1 VSSVPSRRALGASVR
16 LSRWLAVLGVALL
29 VAAPASAST
38 ETFRRAIENI
48 VLSPLDL
55 ALAPFAAGYTV
66 VTGLQDIDDS
76 LGVRIAYP
84 IPGFLWNTGVN
95 IGASALR
102 CASGLIELIPGIF
115 LLPFEADLDPIYAPV
130 DRADAF
136 VDHETDYFYFKFGIF
151 YTAPPSY

>member
-1 VSSVPSRRALGASVR
+1 MAALG
-16 LSRWLAVLGVALL
+16 LALL
-29 VAAPASAST
+29 LAAPASAST

-48 VLSPLDL
+48 VMSPLDL
-55 ALAPFAAGYTV
+55 VLSPVVAGYAV
-66 VTGLQDIDDS
+66 VTGMQDIDDS

-84 IPGFLWNTGVN
+84 LPGFAWNTGVN
-95 IGASALR
+95 IGAAALR
-102 CASGLIELIPGIF
+102 CVSGLIELIPGIL

-136 VDHETDYFYFKFGIF
+136 VDYETDFFYFKFGIF

>member
-1 VSSVPSRRALGASVR
+1 VSMRSHSRDRDRRSRA
-16 LSRWLAVLGVALL
+16 RWLAAIPLALL
-29 VAAPASAST
+29 LAAPASAST
-38 ETFRRAIENI
+38 ETFKRAVENI

-55 ALAPFAAGYTV
+55 VLAAPVAGYTV

-84 IPGFLWNTGVN
+84 LPGFVWNTGVN
-95 IGASALR
+95 IGAAALR
-102 CASGLIELIPGIF
+102 CVAGLIEIIPGIF
-115 LLPFEADLDPIYAPV
+115 LLPFEADLDPLYAPV

-136 VDHETDYFYFKFGIF
+136 VDYDTRFFYFKFGIF